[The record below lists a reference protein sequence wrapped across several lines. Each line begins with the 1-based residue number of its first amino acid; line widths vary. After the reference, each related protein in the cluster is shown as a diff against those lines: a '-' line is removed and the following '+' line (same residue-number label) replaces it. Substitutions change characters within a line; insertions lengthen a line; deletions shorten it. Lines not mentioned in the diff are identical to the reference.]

1 MEFLAQGIGI
11 AAMILSAISFQMN
24 TKKKIIIMQIITSV
38 VFATHYF
45 MIDAVAAGVVNTIA
59 IVRNIVFYY
68 KDKLPLGGKVWVGLF
83 GTVMAVSAFVS
94 RPEPIS
100 VLMSIGMIF
109 NTLAVAA
116 ENPQKVRKTV
126 LISSPFVLIYN
137 IFVMSIGGIINEILV
152 EICTAVTMIRER
164 KA

>member
-24 TKKKIIIMQIITSV
+24 TKKKIIVMQIITSV
-38 VFATHYF
+38 VFAAHYF

-59 IVRNIVFYY
+59 IVRNVVLYR

-83 GTVMAVSAFVS
+83 CTVMAVSAFVS

-126 LISSPFVLIYN
+126 LISSPFVLLYN